1 MGANEYTIAGI
12 IIAVI
17 GLLKYPQFL
26 DFLKSLTGKSAAERE
41 KIIAIYE
48 RQLRQSEER
57 ELIKDKKIE
66 ELQAR
71 LEKKVIRSRS
81 KKS

>member
-1 MGANEYTIAGI
+1 MGASEYTIAGI

-26 DFLKSLTGKSAAERE
+26 DLLKAWMGRSAAERE
-41 KIIAIYE
+41 EIIAIYE
-48 RQLRQSEER
+48 KQLRQSEER

-66 ELQAR
+66 ELQQR
-71 LEKKVIRSRS
+71 LEKKVTRSRS
-81 KKS
+81 KK